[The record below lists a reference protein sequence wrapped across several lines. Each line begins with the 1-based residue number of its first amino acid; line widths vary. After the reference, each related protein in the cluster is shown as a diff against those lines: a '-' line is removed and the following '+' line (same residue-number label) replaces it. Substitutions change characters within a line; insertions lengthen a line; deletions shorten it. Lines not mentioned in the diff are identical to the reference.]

1 MLTPPVAISQ
11 ISGAWSL
18 VFRPYLLSSS
28 HIKVLRSNDIAWLRI
43 RRVFLIMYF
52 GRFGTPHPY
61 VSVLDGVCS
70 PLLFSFVDAQLRQGP
85 PNRCRACL
93 HRAGDDFARG
103 LARDH
108 LPGAS
113 PRCRN
118 EVRMVVR
125 SLILISLLGQ
135 SAASSWIRAAT
146 YTCIPFQEC
155 VVCLVISRCFCLS
168 TAKSASGAVSLSIK

>member
-1 MLTPPVAISQ
+1 M
-11 ISGAWSL
+11 
-18 VFRPYLLSSS
+18 
-28 HIKVLRSNDIAWLRI
+28 
-43 RRVFLIMYF
+43 
-52 GRFGTPHPY
+52 
-61 VSVLDGVCS
+61 LDGVCS

-118 EVRMVVR
+118 EVRMVAR

-155 VVCLVISRCFCLS
+155 VVCLVISWCFCLS
-168 TAKSASGAVSLSIK
+168 TAKSASGAVRFQSSEPLPRLPGLVSFAHPRTPPPSVLSTAVLHCIALRLSSA